1 MSPTQERHLQASLS
15 GFLNKSVNTIL
26 FIFSYVI
33 KIICVC
39 TLYVYKTYILYTE
52 SIKHITYLNYNMIHN
67 KGW

>member
-1 MSPTQERHLQASLS
+1 MSPTQERHSQASLS
-15 GFLNKSVNTIL
+15 GFLNKSVNITL

-39 TLYVYKTYILYTE
+39 TLYVYKTYVLYAY
-52 SIKHITYLNYNMIHN
+52 SIKPITYLNYNMIHN